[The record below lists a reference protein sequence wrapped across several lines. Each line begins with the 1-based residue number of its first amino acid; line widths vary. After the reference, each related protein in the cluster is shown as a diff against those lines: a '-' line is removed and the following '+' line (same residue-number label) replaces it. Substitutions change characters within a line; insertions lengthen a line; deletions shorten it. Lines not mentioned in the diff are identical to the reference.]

1 MDDEN
6 KTPTNVSA
14 KLDEQRFVEAVEQNA
29 TRAANDANDSI
40 APASYNHHSPA
51 VELNMV
57 IDDLQSVDI
66 AESAH
71 DDKGESTKDS
81 GADRNPL
88 VKKEK
93 SSGAAAAPIIVPI
106 VLKMAEF
113 DHKALLEEWIS
124 TRSFSDNYPLQDK
137 DKLISNLK
145 TIQDYLCS
153 FTSQGLTVAN
163 ISATTFP
170 QTLDWLHSYLLQ
182 CIEQGGTSSVSS
194 GTVKVTPQKQ
204 STG

>member
-14 KLDEQRFVEAVEQNA
+14 KLDEQRFTEAVEQNA
-29 TRAANDANDSI
+29 TQAANDSI

-51 VELNMV
+51 DGLNMV

-66 AESAH
+66 AESVR
-71 DDKGESTKDS
+71 DDK

-88 VKKEK
+88 VKQEK

-124 TRSFSDNYPLQDK
+124 THSFSDNYPLQMSSKKFCRMDLSK
-137 DKLISNLK
+137 KISKVVLYALVNCEGRA
-145 TIQDYLCS
+145 LC
-153 FTSQGLTVAN
+153 FG
-163 ISATTFP
+163 
-170 QTLDWLHSYLLQ
+170 
-182 CIEQGGTSSVSS
+182 
-194 GTVKVTPQKQ
+194 
-204 STG
+204 

>member
-14 KLDEQRFVEAVEQNA
+14 KLDEQRFTEAVEQNA
-29 TRAANDANDSI
+29 TQAANDSI

-51 VELNMV
+51 DGLNMV

-66 AESAH
+66 AESVR
-71 DDKGESTKDS
+71 DDKVEW
-81 GADRNPL
+81 ADRNPL
-88 VKKEK
+88 VKQEK

-124 TRSFSDNYPLQDK
+124 THSFSDNYPLQVSR
-137 DKLISNLK
+137 LIN
-145 TIQDYLCS
+145 
-153 FTSQGLTVAN
+153 
-163 ISATTFP
+163 
-170 QTLDWLHSYLLQ
+170 
-182 CIEQGGTSSVSS
+182 
-194 GTVKVTPQKQ
+194 
-204 STG
+204 